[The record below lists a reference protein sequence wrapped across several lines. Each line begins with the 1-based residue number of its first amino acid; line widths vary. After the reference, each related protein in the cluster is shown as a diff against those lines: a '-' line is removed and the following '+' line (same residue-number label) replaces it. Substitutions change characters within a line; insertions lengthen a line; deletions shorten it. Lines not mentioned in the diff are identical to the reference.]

1 MDRRFSNLHLEIVP
15 VKVQGYG
22 AENEIISAIEMIN
35 ARCDSD
41 VAILARGGGSLE
53 DFHAFNSEDVA
64 RAVFASKIPIIS
76 AVGHETDFSITDFV
90 ADFRAPTP
98 SAAAEIAVPLKKE
111 LSREITNLSE
121 VLTPRFLRYFG
132 HLQTVLKEMSN
143 RLVHPNRKLTDLR
156 LKTDDMLSRLNRSFK
171 NSFLKHQERFWWRSE
186 RLISNNPSIQI
197 RLFKDKLK
205 IINSNINIYIQIL
218 LNKKRAILREF
229 EAKLHTLSPEAILAR
244 GYSITRTIPDS
255 AVIRDPQEVSI
266 GQDLEVMVAKGVF
279 ICSVKRK

>member
-1 MDRRFSNLHLEIVP
+1 
-15 VKVQGYG
+15 
-22 AENEIISAIEMIN
+22 
-35 ARCDSD
+35 
-41 VAILARGGGSLE
+41 
-53 DFHAFNSEDVA
+53 
-64 RAVFASKIPIIS
+64 
-76 AVGHETDFSITDFV
+76 
-90 ADFRAPTP
+90 
-98 SAAAEIAVPLKKE
+98 
-111 LSREITNLSE
+111 
-121 VLTPRFLRYFG
+121 
-132 HLQTVLKEMSN
+132 
-143 RLVHPNRKLTDLR
+143 
-156 LKTDDMLSRLNRSFK
+156 MLGRLNRSFK

>member
-1 MDRRFSNLHLEIVP
+1 
-15 VKVQGYG
+15 
-22 AENEIISAIEMIN
+22 
-35 ARCDSD
+35 
-41 VAILARGGGSLE
+41 
-53 DFHAFNSEDVA
+53 
-64 RAVFASKIPIIS
+64 
-76 AVGHETDFSITDFV
+76 
-90 ADFRAPTP
+90 
-98 SAAAEIAVPLKKE
+98 
-111 LSREITNLSE
+111 
-121 VLTPRFLRYFG
+121 
-132 HLQTVLKEMSN
+132 LQTVLKEMSN

-156 LKTDDMLSRLNRSFK
+156 LKTDDMLGRLNRSFK

-197 RLFKDKLK
+197 RLFKDKLN

-229 EAKLHTLSPEAILAR
+229 EAKLHTLSPAAILAR
-244 GYSITRTIPDS
+244 GYSITRTIPDA